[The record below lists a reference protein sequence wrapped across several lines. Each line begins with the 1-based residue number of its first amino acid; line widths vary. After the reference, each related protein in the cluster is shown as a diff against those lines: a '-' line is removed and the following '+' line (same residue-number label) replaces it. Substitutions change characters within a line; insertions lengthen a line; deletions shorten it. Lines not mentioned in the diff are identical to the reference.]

1 MSTMTRHGPAP
12 MLVLLHAGEAPAF
25 DLRGCGFAVCTL
37 RVDDADPALSTLPGM
52 ARDRLD
58 QLPDAS
64 SCPGIALAAL
74 GTCASTFAQA
84 LALELLG
91 RDRRVACV
99 ALVPDAA
106 LPTAGQTAVDDR
118 LAAACAAWAPPE
130 PAMLPVQRCPASG
143 VDVAAWILRTATA
156 APMPSPPP
164 AVMALPL
171 QLGGPQRT
179 PIVCIPG
186 AGASVVSLL
195 DLAQAAHPQA
205 TVHGMQPRGI
215 DGLAP
220 PCTTVETAADAVVMQ
235 IGQLLPQG
243 PLRLVGHS
251 FGGWIAFEA
260 ALRLRAA
267 GRTIVSL
274 DLLDSRTPDPARDHR
289 EWDDLSVLVHWAML
303 LELSADRRLGL
314 DVETLRPLPPSARLQ
329 RVHRRM
335 GEAGLLPLRSEP
347 SSIVGALCMFAA
359 CMRTRYVPSGV
370 YDGTLRVVYL
380 RNPALDA
387 EANER
392 AALARRD
399 GWSAH
404 ALRVQLLCGEGNH
417 MTGIRGA
424 HARAL
429 AERLGFAA

>member
-1 MSTMTRHGPAP
+1 MNTTTHSMPAP
-12 MLVLLHAGEAPAF
+12 MLVLLHAGEVPVV
-25 DLRGCGFAVCTL
+25 DPGDCGFAILAL
-37 RVDDADPALSTLPGM
+37 RVEDADPVLSTLPGM
-52 ARDRLD
+52 ARDLLGR
-58 QLPDAS
+58 LPDAS
-64 SCPGIALAAL
+64 SCPRIALAAL

-91 RDRRVACV
+91 RDREVACV

-106 LPTAGQTAVDDR
+106 LPTAGHATVDDR

-143 VDVAAWILRTATA
+143 VDVVDWILRTATA
-156 APMPSPPP
+156 APMPSLPP

-205 TVHGMQPRGI
+205 TVYGMQPRGI

-220 PCTTVETAADAVVMQ
+220 LCTTVETAADAVVAQ

-251 FGGWIAFEA
+251 FGGWIAFET

-267 GRTIVSL
+267 GRAIVSL
-274 DLLDSRTPDPARDHR
+274 DLLDSRAPDPASDHR
-289 EWDDLSVLVHWAML
+289 EWDDLSVLVHWATL
-303 LELSADRRLGL
+303 LALSAGRPLGL
-314 DVETLRPLPPSARLQ
+314 DAETLRPLSAQARLQ
-329 RVHRRM
+329 LVHRRM
-335 GEAGLLPLRSEP
+335 GEAGLLPMRSAP
-347 SSIVGALCMFAA
+347 SSIAGALRMFAA
-359 CMRTRYVPSGV
+359 CMRTRYTPSGT
-370 YDGTLRVVYL
+370 YDGTLRVVHL

-387 EANER
+387 EANAR

-399 GWSAH
+399 GWATH

-424 HARAL
+424 HARTL
-429 AERLGFAA
+429 AEQLGFAA